1 MARRSSIN
9 CFSPVIS
16 SLILT
21 EIQYSAWSFLTMGN
35 IVDSVETQPAE
46 AEEAISDSDSCD
58 SLQHSANETVIDL
71 DAPEYKE
78 YLKHKRKI
86 SRSEGNIHDISYL
99 DWVKTNNVKLISR
112 RLKAR

>member
-1 MARRSSIN
+1 MLFTRSS
-9 CFSPVIS
+9 V
-16 SLILT
+16 ILT
-21 EIQYSAWSFLTMGN
+21 EIQYSAWSFVTMGN

-46 AEEAISDSDSCD
+46 AEEGINDSDSSN
-58 SLQHSANETVIDL
+58 SLKYSVDETVIDL

-86 SRSEGNIHDISYL
+86 SRSEGNLHDISYL